1 MAKKDLKA
9 LVAAFDNSIQE
20 EDEGYD
26 VRVRLTFIADV
37 LGTAASDK
45 DVYSAYIASNAPDAP
60 SKAEEVEAIGV
71 DESIEKGTTVF
82 PRDKDGNPF
91 LWDYQ
96 VRGFFKAACQSLNRC
111 EGQAFA
117 KATKSLKAYRK
128 VLDQCVIVA
137 PRKIPFNLSGEMDI
151 CQRPLRAE
159 TMQGPR
165 VALASSETVPAGS
178 TVEFTVRL
186 LNETWLTALM
196 EWLNYGQYCGFL
208 QWRSSGAGS
217 FVYEILD
224 EDGTVLGGNK
234 ETSKWARMWSGEKV
248 ETTNDPAPVAKKRG
262 RPSKK
267 AS

>member
-1 MAKKDLKA
+1 MAKKDLKS
-9 LVAAFDNSIQE
+9 LVTAFDKSIQA

-37 LGTAASDK
+37 LGTAASDR

-60 SKAEEVEAIGV
+60 SKKEEIEAIGV

-82 PRDKDGNPF
+82 PRDENGNPF

-111 EGQAFA
+111 PANAQIA
-117 KATKSLKAYRK
+117 KNTNSLKAYRK
-128 VLDQCVIVA
+128 ILDQCVTVA
-137 PRKIPFNLSGEMDI
+137 PRKIPFTVNGDMGI

-165 VALASSETVPAGS
+165 VALASSETIPEGS

-186 LNETWLTALM
+186 LNETWVNALM

-224 EDGTVLGGNK
+224 DDGTVLGGNK
-234 ETSKWARMWSGEKV
+234 ETSKWAKMWKH
-248 ETTNDPAPVAKKRG
+248 
-262 RPSKK
+262 